1 MEDIIPTDFFLSQN
15 HPNPFKDRTTIK
27 YCVPNKERI
36 RLEVFNSSRNKV
48 KTIVKEI
55 KDAGTYKVDIDARN
69 LPEGIYF
76 YQLKA
81 GDFVETKKMVLMK

>member
-1 MEDIIPTDFFLSQN
+1 MENIIPTDFYLSQN

-27 YCVPNKERI
+27 SCVTDKERI

-48 KTIVKEI
+48 KPIVKEI
-55 KDAGTYKVDIDARN
+55 KEAGTYKVEIDARN

-76 YQLKA
+76 YRFNA
-81 GDFVETKKMVLMK
+81 GDFIQTKKMVLIK